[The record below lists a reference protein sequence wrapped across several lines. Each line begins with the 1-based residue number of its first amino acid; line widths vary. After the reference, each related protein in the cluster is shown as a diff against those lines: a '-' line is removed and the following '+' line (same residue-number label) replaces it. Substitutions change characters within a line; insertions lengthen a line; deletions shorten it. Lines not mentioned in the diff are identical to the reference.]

1 MVTCKECISFDDYDG
16 CCNPNCPHVW
26 DAIGP
31 DDPAC
36 VFFRGEEDEDK
47 DDA

>member
-1 MVTCKECISFDDYDG
+1 MVTCKDCISFDKYDG
-16 CCNPNCPHVW
+16 CCNHNCPHVW

-36 VFFRGEEDEDK
+36 VFFRGEEEENEN
-47 DDA
+47 DA

>member
-1 MVTCKECISFDDYDG
+1 MVTCKDCISFDDFDG
-16 CCNPNCPHVW
+16 CYNPYCPHVW

-36 VFFRGEEDEDK
+36 EFFRGEEAENETN
-47 DDA
+47 A